1 MNEPTENPVV
11 TVVKGLVRPVVTV
24 AFVGALII
32 GTLVDT
38 NVENI
43 KDPALMI
50 VAYWFGTRK

>member
-1 MNEPTENPVV
+1 MPETENPVV

-38 NVENI
+38 NVEGI

-50 VAYWFGTRK
+50 TAYWFGTRK